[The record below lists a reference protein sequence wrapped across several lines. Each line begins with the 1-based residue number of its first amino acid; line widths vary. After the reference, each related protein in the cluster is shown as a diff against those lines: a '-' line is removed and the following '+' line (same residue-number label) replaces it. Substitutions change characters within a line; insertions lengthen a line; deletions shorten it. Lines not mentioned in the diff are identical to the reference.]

1 MEISFEQI
9 IAVVTLLFGGGV
21 LSFFAKNRQTNR
33 QDKRDDFAIIT
44 DALYKRI
51 DALEEDVET
60 IKKRNIE
67 LIEEN
72 REKGNQIETLK
83 DEIRIL
89 VTENKRLLSEKEFLS
104 SERKSLIDKIRSL
117 NERVEKLE
125 KELRREQNNEN

>member
-1 MEISFEQI
+1 M
-9 IAVVTLLFGGGV
+9 LFGGGI

-60 IKKRNIE
+60 IKIRNE
-67 LIEEN
+67 DLIEDN
-72 REKGNQIETLK
+72 REKGTQIETLK

-89 VTENKRLLSEKEFLS
+89 VSENKRLLSEKEFLS

-125 KELRREQNNEN
+125 NELRREQNNEN

>member
-89 VTENKRLLSEKEFLS
+89 VAENKRLLSEKEFLS

-125 KELRREQNNEN
+125 NELRREQNNEN

>member
-1 MEISFEQI
+1 M
-9 IAVVTLLFGGGV
+9 LFGGGI
-21 LSFFAKNRQTNR
+21 LSFFAKNRQTRR

-44 DALYKRI
+44 EALYKRI

-125 KELRREQNNEN
+125 KELRREQNDEN

>member
-1 MEISFEQI
+1 MELSFEQI
-9 IAVVTLLFGGGV
+9 MTIVSVLFGGGI
-21 LSFFAKNRQTNR
+21 LSFFAKNRQTKR
-33 QDKRDDFAIIT
+33 QDKRDDFAVIT

-89 VTENKRLLSEKEFLS
+89 VLENKRLLSEKEFLS

>member
-1 MEISFEQI
+1 MDLSFEQI
-9 IAVVTLLFGGGV
+9 IAIVSVIFGGGV
-21 LSFFAKNRQTNR
+21 LSFFAKNRQANR
-33 QDKRDDFAIIT
+33 KDNRDDFAIIK
-44 DALYKRI
+44 DALYERI
-51 DALEEDVET
+51 GALEEDVES
-60 IKKRNIE
+60 IKVRNEE

-89 VTENKRLLSEKEFLS
+89 VLENKRLRSEKEFLS